1 MSMASTLNFKSGGQ
15 SHTNLEKILEKAK
28 LDVMAPCQAMVFN
41 PEVFK
46 GKKKKIIN
54 KSANFSHPI

>member
-46 GKKKKIIN
+46 GEKKKI

>member
-46 GKKKKIIN
+46 IIIN